1 MTEMKATRATITLG
15 TKLLDGFMLPDG
27 SYQLEVP
34 YGEDWELVQ
43 DILRQG
49 SDVEVIAPAGLRDK
63 VRGVI
68 ERMRERYK

>member
-1 MTEMKATRATITLG
+1 
-15 TKLLDGFMLPDG
+15 LPDG

-34 YGEDWELVQ
+34 YGEDWELIQ

-63 VRGVI
+63 VREVI
-68 ERMRERYK
+68 ERMREQYE